1 MSNNNEEHPGSGN
14 APAAAPRV
22 SAGCRIGMKTFG
34 TQHFI
39 DVVSKNMSATGM
51 LLRVDDP
58 KVAAPFQ
65 NKTLLELVFYPD
77 GDIIKEE
84 LRATAVVV
92 RSVVSDGDA
101 LRKEEFG
108 IRIVDASEDFEG
120 VIRQF
125 ISRQSTDMAC

>member
-1 MSNNNEEHPGSGN
+1 
-14 APAAAPRV
+14 
-22 SAGCRIGMKTFG
+22 MKTFG